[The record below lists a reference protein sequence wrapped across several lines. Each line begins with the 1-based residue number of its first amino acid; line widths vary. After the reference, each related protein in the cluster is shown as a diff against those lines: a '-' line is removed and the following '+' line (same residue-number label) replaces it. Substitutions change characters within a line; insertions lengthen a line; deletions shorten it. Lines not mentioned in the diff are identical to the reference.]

1 MTLSAEK
8 RPFLNKKSNFGTKN
22 YHFRIKECYL
32 NFIFSVYLFGYLYM
46 CLICVSYTRE
56 LNVSRFSKEV
66 KISGKNRRIA
76 AQIPSY
82 DDIQSN
88 TTYMERLSDMV
99 RKNTGIL
106 PVFRKKI

>member
-1 MTLSAEK
+1 
-8 RPFLNKKSNFGTKN
+8 
-22 YHFRIKECYL
+22 
-32 NFIFSVYLFGYLYM
+32 M

-66 KISGKNRRIA
+66 KITGKHRRIA
-76 AQIPSY
+76 TQIPSY

-99 RKNTGIL
+99 RFFLIKITGYLTGLFDMTKINRISFSMRYSEC
-106 PVFRKKI
+106 PVFL

>member
-1 MTLSAEK
+1 
-8 RPFLNKKSNFGTKN
+8 
-22 YHFRIKECYL
+22 
-32 NFIFSVYLFGYLYM
+32 M

-66 KISGKNRRIA
+66 KITGKHRRIA

-99 RKNTGIL
+99 RFFLMKITECFTGIFDMTKINKIS
-106 PVFRKKI
+106 VFMRFCEFPFFHNLRYSYILIFTTYIYSEL

>member
-1 MTLSAEK
+1 
-8 RPFLNKKSNFGTKN
+8 
-22 YHFRIKECYL
+22 
-32 NFIFSVYLFGYLYM
+32 M

-66 KISGKNRRIA
+66 KITGKHRRIA

-99 RKNTGIL
+99 RFFLMKITGCFTGLFDMTKINRISVSMSAIL
-106 PVFRKKI
+106 NVRFFIIRVIVKYLPLQRIFTWYCN

>member
-1 MTLSAEK
+1 
-8 RPFLNKKSNFGTKN
+8 
-22 YHFRIKECYL
+22 
-32 NFIFSVYLFGYLYM
+32 M

-66 KISGKNRRIA
+66 KISGKHRRIA

-99 RKNTGIL
+99 RSANLRLKL
-106 PVFRKKI
+106 PDIMLVFTEAI

>member
-1 MTLSAEK
+1 
-8 RPFLNKKSNFGTKN
+8 
-22 YHFRIKECYL
+22 
-32 NFIFSVYLFGYLYM
+32 M

-99 RKNTGIL
+99 RQIPAYYRFFETKHNFFKIIL
-106 PVFRKKI
+106 VT